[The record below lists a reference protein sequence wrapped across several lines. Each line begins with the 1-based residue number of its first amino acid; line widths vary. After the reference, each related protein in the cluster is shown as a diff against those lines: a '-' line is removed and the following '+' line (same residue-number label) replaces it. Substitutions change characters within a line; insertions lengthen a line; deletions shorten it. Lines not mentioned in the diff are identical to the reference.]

1 MSSTSM
7 STRTVLD
14 KVDSSLV
21 KVPCL
26 TNLDEL
32 LLALLVA
39 LVLLIVLL
47 AGEAKGALIRDDF

>member
-1 MSSTSM
+1 M

-39 LVLLIVLL
+39 LVLLIVLG
-47 AGEAKGALIRDDF
+47 AGDAKGARSL